1 MKILIDRGFSG
12 DPYKTKS
19 TTMQKYKNVYSG
31 PEMEIHFKYST
42 ALNLIFVTMM
52 YGIAMPIMWPLCAVA
67 ILSQRITEKIQ
78 VAWLVQLPP
87 AMDDQIT
94 RHVMSLLKYAPLFL
108 LCNGYWLLDNR

>member
-1 MKILIDRGFSG
+1 
-12 DPYKTKS
+12 
-19 TTMQKYKNVYSG
+19 MQKYKNVYSG
-31 PEMEIHFKYST
+31 PEMPIHFKYST
-42 ALNLIFVTMM
+42 ALNMIFVAMM

-94 RHVMSLLKYAPLFL
+94 RHVMSLLKYAPIFL
-108 LCNGYWLLDNR
+108 LCNGYWLLDN